1 MDMEHV
7 TLEDLRKYRE
17 RKEMVR
23 ILREDIRA
31 HYLSSPAPAEV
42 KGGRSSV
49 HTPSDPTKTKALQI
63 VEMKDRLEKLL
74 AILEEQ
80 TERIERYSVQIDDQI
95 IGAAI
100 RYHFIRGLSWGRT
113 SIKMYGSDAHKDA
126 IRKAVTQYVEE
137 SRNVNEETDT

>member
-1 MDMEHV
+1 MEYV

-23 ILREDIRA
+23 ILREDIRMN
-31 HYLSSPAPAEV
+31 YLSSPSPAEV

-49 HTPSDPTKTKALQI
+49 HTPSDPTKNKAMRI
-63 VEMKDRLEKLL
+63 VEIRERLEKLL
-74 AILEEQ
+74 AILEKQ
-80 TERIERYSVQIDDQI
+80 TETIERYSAQIDDQI
-95 IGAAI
+95 VGAAI

-113 SIKMYGSDAHKDA
+113 SIKLYGTDAHKDA

-137 SRNVNEETDT
+137 NNYVDEETHT